1 MIQEAAVSDDVEQ
14 VRNATDLVALISE
27 HVRLEPK
34 GREHVGLCPFHDDGR
49 PSMSVVTHRSTA
61 FYKCFACGASGDCFT
76 FLQKHLNWSF
86 PEALTH
92 LAERAGITLS
102 SRGGDRD
109 QADRERAQARRT
121 WLRKSLEQAD
131 AWFRTTLDG
140 KAGAQA
146 RDCIARRG
154 ISDAMVERFG
164 LGAAP
169 EGWQNLHDALVR
181 EDMPVEVLVAAGL
194 LKQKDASKSERCY
207 DAFRNRLMFPI
218 YDDAGQPVAFGG
230 RDLGDDGPKYL
241 NSAEH
246 DLFKKGRLLYG
257 MHLARPAMRQSGRG
271 IVAEGYTD
279 VIACHAA
286 GFEETVGTLGT
297 AFTDD
302 HARTLLRQVS
312 EVVLLFDGD
321 EAGRRAA
328 DRAVGIAMRH
338 VLDVR
343 ICVLPEGQDP
353 DDMLR
358 SPEGTAQF
366 REALDAAMDA
376 LDWCLQRSGI
386 AKTSPGSAARQQRLQ
401 RLLDDLAA
409 AGLDRTDA
417 LRRDML
423 VTRIAELAGVQTTTV
438 LRGLAPA
445 VGTSR
450 PKPIVHD
457 AQGPPG
463 DATLADASFTDQ
475 SLAAIERE
483 LLAVALAAVACDQ
496 SADTVFDQLT
506 MPNLRA
512 IAQAALSLRQSNR
525 PVDIPHLHDEL
536 LDDAH
541 RRLATDLVESGHS
554 ILESHAQA
562 GEDAATAINTLIDR
576 LTQRRTVAGV
586 NTRISD
592 WRTGGGSD
600 ANAAADLI
608 EALRATGRRATALP
622 RPAGG

>member
-1 MIQEAAVSDDVEQ
+1 MSDDVEQ

-34 GREHVGLCPFHDDGR
+34 GREHVGLCPFHDDSR

-86 PEALTH
+86 PEALQH

-109 QADRERAQARRT
+109 QVDRERAQARRT
-121 WLRKSLEQAD
+121 WLRKAFDQAD
-131 AWFRTTLDG
+131 AWFRATLES
-140 KAGAQA
+140 KAGDQA
-146 RDCIARRG
+146 RDCIAHRD
-154 ISDAMVERFG
+154 ISDAMVKRFG

-169 EGWQNLHDALVR
+169 EGWQNLHDALVGA
-181 EDMPVEVLVAAGL
+181 DMPAEVLLAAGL
-194 LKQKDASKSERCY
+194 LKQKDATQSERCY

-218 YDDAGQPVAFGG
+218 HDDAGQTVAFGG

-257 MHLARPAMRQSGRG
+257 MHLARPAMRQRGRG

-302 HARTLLRQVS
+302 HARMLLRQVS

-358 SPEGTAQF
+358 SPEGTSQF
-366 REALDAAMDA
+366 GEALDAAMDA

-386 AKTSPGSAARQQRLQ
+386 AETSPGSAARQQRLQ

-445 VGTSR
+445 VGTSK
-450 PKPIVHD
+450 PKPMMHD
-457 AQGPPG
+457 AQLTTSEQS
-463 DATLADASFTDQ
+463 DTDQ
-475 SLAAIERE
+475 SLAPIEHE

-506 MPNLRA
+506 MPDLRVV
-512 IAQAALSLRQSNR
+512 AQAALTLLQSNR
-525 PVDIPHLHDEL
+525 PVDIPHLHDQL
-536 LDDAH
+536 PDDAH
-541 RRLATDLVESGHS
+541 RRLATDLIESGHS

-562 GEDAATAINTLIDR
+562 GEDAATAINTMIDR

-592 WRTGGGSD
+592 WRTDGGRD

>member
-1 MIQEAAVSDDVEQ
+1 MSDDVEQ
-14 VRNATDLVALISE
+14 VRNATDLVALIGE
-27 HVRLEPK
+27 YVRLEPK
-34 GREHVGLCPFHDDGR
+34 GREHVGLCPFHDDSR
-49 PSMSVVTHRSTA
+49 PSMSVVTHRSTP

-86 PEALTH
+86 PEALAH
-92 LAERAGITLS
+92 LAQRAGIALT
-102 SRGGDRD
+102 SRGSDRD
-109 QADRERAQARRT
+109 QADRARAQERRT
-121 WLRKSLEQAD
+121 WLRKALGQAD
-131 AWFRTTLDG
+131 TWFREALNTN
-140 KAGAQA
+140 AGAA
-146 RDCIARRG
+146 ASACIAHRG
-154 ISDAMVERFG
+154 ITSDMVQRFG

-169 EGWQNLHDALVR
+169 DGWQHLHDALVGT
-181 EDMPVEVLVAAGL
+181 DMPKEVLVAAGL
-194 LKQKDASKSERCY
+194 LKSKETSTDGSGSGPKSDRCY

-218 YDDAGQPVAFGG
+218 HDEAGQPVAFGG

-257 MHLARPAMRQSGRG
+257 MHLARSAMRERGRG

-286 GFEETVGTLGT
+286 GFDETVGTLGT

-302 HARTLLRQVS
+302 HARALLRQAP
-312 EVVLLFDGD
+312 EVILLFDGD

-358 SPEGTAQF
+358 TTEGAAQF
-366 REALDAAMDA
+366 RDALDAAMDA
-376 LDWCLQRSGI
+376 LEWCLQRSGI
-386 AKTSPGSAARQQRLQ
+386 AETASGSAARQQRLQ

-423 VTRIAELAGVQTTTV
+423 VTRIAELAGVPTSSV

-445 VGTSR
+445 PGSTQ
-450 PKPIVHD
+450 PKPLQSP
-457 AQGPPG
+457 ASES
-463 DATLADASFTDQ
+463 AADNPVAPV
-475 SLAAIERE
+475 ERE
-483 LLAVALAAVACDQ
+483 LLAVALAAAAHDLP
-496 SADTVFDQLT
+496 ADTVFDQLT
-506 MPNLRA
+506 MPDLRT
-512 IAQAALSLRQSNR
+512 IAEAALILLQSNR
-525 PVDIPHLHDEL
+525 PVDIPHLHDQLTDET
-536 LDDAH
+536 H
-541 RRLATDLVESGHS
+541 RHLAGELVESGQR
-554 ILESHAQA
+554 ILDSHAQA
-562 GEDAATAINTLIDR
+562 GEDAATAINGLMDR
-576 LTQRRTVAGV
+576 LTRRRKVAGV

-592 WRTGGGSD
+592 WRTDGSTD
-600 ANAAADLI
+600 PDAAADII

-622 RPAGG
+622 RPTGG